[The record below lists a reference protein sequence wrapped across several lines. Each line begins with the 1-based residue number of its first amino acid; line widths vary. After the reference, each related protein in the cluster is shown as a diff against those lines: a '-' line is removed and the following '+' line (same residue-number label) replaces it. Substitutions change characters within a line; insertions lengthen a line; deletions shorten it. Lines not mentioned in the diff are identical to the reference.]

1 MEAPEEPGVYIATL
15 DLDMLRTHRSDDI
28 MGDKYR
34 RPEKYGIL
42 SDVNVKDVIGGEFVH
57 W

>member
-1 MEAPEEPGVYIATL
+1 
-15 DLDMLRTHRSDDI
+15 

-34 RPEKYGIL
+34 RPEAYGIL
-42 SDVNVKDVIGGEFVH
+42 SDTSVKGVIGGEFVH

>member
-1 MEAPEEPGVYIATL
+1 METPLVKTL
-15 DLDMLRTHRSDDI
+15 KTVNFMAGRNDI

-42 SDVNVKDVIGGEFVH
+42 SDVNVKGVIGGEFVH